1 MSNLKTLQQQF
12 QDFLIQD
19 DPTITASIRSTPT
32 FDVQTR
38 MAVYSDA
45 YYLRL
50 VDILAKEFPRLK
62 KFCGEE
68 KFDEAAFRYL
78 DQYPSQHYS
87 LYRFANRFSGFLKTY
102 CSDEPMI
109 AELAIF
115 ERALSDVL
123 LAGNAQRIGVQAL
136 RDLTPEQWPVMKL
149 ILHPAVQAIDLTL
162 NVPELW
168 RALNAEQALP
178 EVKFSPSAYL
188 IWRFHQQ
195 AYFAGITPEQCR
207 IFIAIQRG
215 DCFAEICEDL
225 IGHLEEEKIG
235 AYVAGVLQQWLS
247 SGIFKEI
254 FDGGGQEFF

>member
-1 MSNLKTLQQQF
+1 MPNTLKTLQAQF
-12 QDFLIQD
+12 QNFLIQD
-19 DPTITASIRSTPT
+19 NPAIIAAIKSTPN
-32 FDVQTR
+32 FNAQDR
-38 MAVYSDA
+38 LAVYSDA

-87 LYRFANRFSGFLKTY
+87 LYRFANHFSGFLKTY
-102 CSDEPMI
+102 FNGEPMI

-123 LAGNAQRIGVQAL
+123 LAGNGQRIGVQAL
-136 RDLTPEQWPVMKL
+136 RDLTSEQWPVMKL
-149 ILHPAVQAIDLTL
+149 ILHPAVQAIALTL
-162 NVPELW
+162 NVPDIW
-168 RALNAEQALP
+168 RALNTEQTLP
-178 EVKFSPSAYL
+178 EIKSSPSAYL

-195 AYFAGITPEQCR
+195 PYFAAITPEQLR
-207 IFIAIQRG
+207 IFTAIQCG

-235 AYVAGVLQQWLS
+235 AYVAGVLQQWLT
-247 SGIFKEI
+247 SGIFTQVQI
-254 FDGGGQEFF
+254 P